1 MKSPAQRL
9 NEHTGQGLRVALRL
23 YSSYVTRD
31 GQPVHRNCGLVTE
44 TKPERTNGDSKSRP
58 PRAWIVCYSHYQNS
72 FDWTTSFF
80 SDVFI
85 VRLRPERVNR

>member
-1 MKSPAQRL
+1 MPDAGSL
-9 NEHTGQGLRVALRL
+9 IH
-23 YSSYVTRD
+23 SSNVTRD

-44 TKPERTNGDSKSRP
+44 TKPERTNGDFKSRP

-80 SDVFI
+80 SDALI
-85 VRLRPERVNR
+85 LAH